1 MVGFEGHVVP
11 DRIRHLAHAGVIAGV
26 VLFARN
32 VASTAQWRSLIGEID
47 GLFPGL
53 PPIVAIDQEGG
64 PVQRLKPPAIPEATV
79 VPAMGTLAL
88 DAAGF
93 EALGRA
99 MGAELRAL
107 GINVDFAPV
116 LDVHTNPDNPIIGSR
131 AFGTTP
137 EDVITRGLAFAR
149 GLAASEIT
157 WCAKHFPG
165 HGDTS
170 LDSHLALPRL
180 PHTIE
185 RLLAVELAPFAAA
198 ARSAPMIMTAH
209 VVFEALDATRPATL
223 SAVVVPQI
231 LRQRFGYDGVVVSDD
246 LDMLAIRN
254 HYDVVE
260 VAKGLAAADV
270 DVPLVCH
277 DLDFALALAAL
288 LPRSEAAERRVR
300 KLRESLARP
309 RCSALPAFPSGL
321 V

>member
-1 MVGFEGHVVP
+1 MLP
-11 DRIRHLAHAGVIAGV
+11 DRIRHLAGAGVIAGV

-32 VASTAQWRSLIGEID
+32 VASSAQWRSLIAEIGEA
-47 GLFPGL
+47 FVGL
-53 PPIVAIDQEGG
+53 PAIVAIDQEGG
-64 PVQRLKPPAIPEATV
+64 PVQRLKPPLIPEATA

-88 DAAGF
+88 DAVGF
-93 EALGRA
+93 EALGKA

-137 EDVITRGLAFAR
+137 EQVIERGLAFAR
-149 GLAASEIT
+149 GLAASEIS

-165 HGDTS
+165 HGDTA

-180 PHTIE
+180 PHTLE

-198 ARSAPMIMTAH
+198 AKTAPMIMTAH
-209 VVFEALDATRPATL
+209 VVFEALDAMRPATL

-246 LDMLAIRN
+246 LDMLAIRD

-260 VAKGLAAADV
+260 IAEGLAAADV

-277 DLDFALALAAL
+277 DLDFAVALAAV

-300 KLRESLARP
+300 TLRGSLARSRCAVVPEFP
-309 RCSALPAFPSGL
+309 RGL